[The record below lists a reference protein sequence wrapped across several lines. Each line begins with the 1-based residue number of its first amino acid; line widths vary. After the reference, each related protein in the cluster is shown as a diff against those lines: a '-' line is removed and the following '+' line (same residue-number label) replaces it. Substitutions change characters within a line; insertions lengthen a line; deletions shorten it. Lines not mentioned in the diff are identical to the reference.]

1 MEERIILLLKKYIDR
16 SISAEEVHELK
27 VFINSSENNRTLV
40 ETFLQLH
47 KTEMQAD
54 FISTIDKTEGWNR
67 VAERLAARKRRRI
80 ALWAAAAAAVVV
92 IAFSATWTFI
102 GNTEKPELTMTAMMQ
117 TEAQNRAVITL
128 AEGEGIEV
136 DGEKATQLK
145 DKNGKVVCENKNG
158 RIVYYS
164 HIPQPLYNKVSVK
177 EGSTYQITLS
187 DGTNITLASGSEI
200 VYPIGGNRHDVKLK
214 GEALFDVAH
223 NEHSPFT
230 VATENGTKVT
240 VLGTKFNVRAK
251 QGHPVTVTV
260 ETGCVGVNRSET
272 TIYLGNNEQAS
283 FGNGIEPRV
292 DKADA
297 KLYTSWASGIY
308 EFNDVPMS
316 VIVHQLSL
324 WYGVEFEFASARVKE
339 RKFTGAL
346 LRDEKLGYT
355 LSLLKEVSNLK
366 FSLDNNK
373 IVIE

>member
-1 MEERIILLLKKYIDR
+1 MEERITHLLKKYIDR
-16 SISAEEVHELK
+16 CISAEEVQELK
-27 VFINSSENNRTLV
+27 DFINRSEDNRTLV

-47 KTEMQAD
+47 KAEMQAD

-67 VAERLAARKRRRI
+67 VAERLAARKHRRI

-92 IAFSATWTFI
+92 IAFSATWTII
-102 GNTEKPELTMTAMMQ
+102 GNSKKPELTMTAMMQ
-117 TEAQNRAVITL
+117 AEAQNRAVITL
-128 AEGEGIEV
+128 AGGEGIEV
-136 DGEKATQLK
+136 DGKKASQLK

-164 HIPQPLYNKVSVK
+164 HIPQPIYNKVSVK

-200 VYPIGGNRHDVKLK
+200 VYPIGGNKRDVKLK

-230 VATENGTKVT
+230 VDTGNGTKVT
-240 VLGTKFNVRAK
+240 VLGTRFDVQAK
-251 QGHPVTVTV
+251 EGQPVTVTV
-260 ETGCVGVNRSET
+260 ESGRVGVNRSET
-272 TIYLGNNEQAS
+272 TLYLNNNEQAS
-283 FGNGIEPRV
+283 FGNGIESSA
-292 DKADA
+292 DKVDA

-316 VIVHQLSL
+316 VIAHQLSL
-324 WYGVEFEFASARVKE
+324 WYGVEFEFASARVKD

-366 FSLDNNK
+366 FSLKGNK
-373 IVIE
+373 IIIE

>member
-1 MEERIILLLKKYIDR
+1 MEERITHLLKKYIDR
-16 SISAEEVHELK
+16 RISAEEVHELK
-27 VFINSSENNRTLV
+27 SFMNRSEDNRVLV
-40 ETFLQLH
+40 KTFLQLH
-47 KTEMQAD
+47 KAEMQAD

-67 VAERLAARKRRRI
+67 VTERLAARKRRRM
-80 ALWAAAAAAVVV
+80 ALWAAAAAAVVI
-92 IAFSATWTFI
+92 IAFSATWSI
-102 GNTEKPELTMTAMMQ
+102 ISINQKPELTMTAMMQ
-117 TEAQNRAVITL
+117 AEAQNRAVITL

-136 DGEKATQLK
+136 DGKNASQLK
-145 DKNGKVVCENKNG
+145 DKNGKVVCENKDG

-164 HIPQPLYNKVSVK
+164 HIPQPIYNKVSVK

-200 VYPIGGNRHDVKLK
+200 VYPIGGNRRDVKLK

-240 VLGTKFNVRAK
+240 VLGTRFDVQAK
-251 QGHPVTVTV
+251 KGQPVIVTV
-260 ETGCVGVNRSET
+260 ESGRVGVNHSET
-272 TIYLGNNEQAS
+272 TIYLSNNEQAS
-283 FGNGIEPRV
+283 FGSGIESSV
-292 DKADA
+292 EKVDA

-316 VIVHQLSL
+316 VIAHQLSL
-324 WYGVEFEFASARVKE
+324 WYGVEFEFASARVKD

-366 FSLDNNK
+366 FSLSHNK